1 MMWQMQFMV
10 NWLGRIGNY
19 IPHVQEH
26 NGHIP
31 DSFSFQYDCRI
42 FPVTKTT
49 LLINIFISKVN
60 SAGESCFT
68 INNTD
73 FTMITIILNDI
84 QKRTKW
90 IKNLALNAFF
100 AKKAFIMIGKCC
112 EASKTIINQADVNS
126 FGCFSF
132 KNIQNRSPHHAIIDN
147 KIFDVDIM
155 FCLLQFTNKHREHII
170 SYLEIFSS
178 CISVNRET
186 GVLMNISGLDCRRL
200 RGFLKTSGDI
210 RILFHIGKAFLLNL
224 CIFILD
230 CLCNSGFTKKY
241 IQHNS

>member
-1 MMWQMQFMV
+1 MSLDENDVADAVHGQLARM
-10 NWLGRIGNY
+10 IGNY

-84 QKRTKW
+84 H
-90 IKNLALNAFF
+90 
-100 AKKAFIMIGKCC
+100 
-112 EASKTIINQADVNS
+112 EADEM
-126 FGCFSF
+126 
-132 KNIQNRSPHHAIIDN
+132 D
-147 KIFDVDIM
+147 
-155 FCLLQFTNKHREHII
+155 
-170 SYLEIFSS
+170 
-178 CISVNRET
+178 
-186 GVLMNISGLDCRRL
+186 
-200 RGFLKTSGDI
+200 
-210 RILFHIGKAFLLNL
+210 
-224 CIFILD
+224 
-230 CLCNSGFTKKY
+230 
-241 IQHNS
+241 